1 MNATSAS
8 LESASHEGQVIV
20 EKLGP
25 QSASL
30 EFSCRKR
37 LFALTLEQDAYHSWK
52 LVHQYMCSRKEP
64 SYVLV
69 CEHDGPEYPHIHA
82 LYQYDNVKLF
92 NNKNLPL
99 GVHVEEHVFS
109 PQKYVAYCK
118 AEDAKHQGLGV
129 KSTVLVEA
137 GELKKAGGARTI
149 GDIKKMS
156 KNEIDTLPA
165 QMHNIAEKI
174 IEKEKREQSFFN
186 MLAEI
191 KDDKLAAPE
200 VYYIEGQPGEGK
212 TYGAYKLALAKF
224 EIKEI
229 GRIKFCNQFAIIDNE
244 DAKCFV
250 IEEFRASDLRAS
262 ELLQLMDKYGT
273 NVNVKGGFVHL
284 RPKCLIICSIFSP
297 TELYKHDELSEQ
309 FVRRL
314 KMKYRAEGHTLI
326 ED

>member
-1 MNATSAS
+1 MDAESST
-8 LESASHEGQVIV
+8 LESSTHEGQSYYTA
-20 EKLGP
+20 GP
-25 QSASL
+25 QVYT
-30 EFSCRKR
+30 CRKR

-52 LVHQYMCSRKEP
+52 IIHQRMCARKQP
-64 SYVLV
+64 SYCLV

-82 LYQYDNVKLF
+82 LYQYDNP
-92 NNKNLPL
+92 KNLTTKGLPT
-99 GVHVEEHVFS
+99 GVHIEEHVFS

-118 AEDAKHQGLGV
+118 GEDKKHLEAKV
-129 KSTVLVEA
+129 SSITLVEE
-137 GELKKAGGARTI
+137 GKLKQAGGARTI

-156 KNEIDTLPA
+156 PDEIDTLPA
-165 QMHNIAEKI
+165 QLHNIAEKI
-174 IEKEKREQSFFN
+174 IEKERREQSFFN

-229 GRIKFCNQFAIIDNE
+229 GRIKFCNQFAVIDNE

-314 KMKYRAEGHTLI
+314 KMKYRAEGHELI